1 MKTAIQGAWD
11 GFWEWL
17 GGLFSGDG
25 YSGSGSSSQFSLT
38 DSVANWLGLED
49 LSFDSLFEEAK
60 SRLLEAWDGFWDW
73 IGSLFGGG
81 GESGGSGSG
90 FDVEFNLTALD
101 NASAIVTQVGEN
113 IRAWAA
119 EKYEAILSAVNR
131 TATAISNARTAITN
145 WARAKYEAVLTAL
158 NRTATGISNAR
169 TAIVNW
175 ARRKYEA
182 ALTALNRTGTGI
194 SNAVSAIRSRV
205 VNATFQA
212 KVTMSSIVSGLSGVV
227 SKIRNAVSNF
237 TARVRTSFSSA
248 NGNVFPAVKAF
259 ANGGLERHVAQIAR
273 PSVPYRVWAEPETGG
288 EAYIPLA
295 LAKRERST
303 AILADVADRFGYRLE
318 KFANG
323 SEPRSTQS
331 AVGGNTYNLS
341 VQTLRPDVASEVTSD
356 VMFHLKHMAYG
367 GGRQDGF

>member
-1 MKTAIQGAWD
+1 M
-11 GFWEWL
+11 
-17 GGLFSGDG
+17 LFR
-25 YSGSGSSSQFSLT
+25 SLT
-38 DSVANWLGLED
+38 
-49 LSFDSLFEEAK
+49 
-60 SRLLEAWDGFWDW
+60 
-73 IGSLFGGG
+73 
-81 GESGGSGSG
+81 
-90 FDVEFNLTALD
+90 
-101 NASAIVTQVGEN
+101 
-113 IRAWAA
+113 
-119 EKYEAILSAVNR
+119 AVNR
-131 TATAISNARTAITN
+131 TATAISNAKTAIVN
-145 WARAKYEAVLTAL
+145 WAKAKYEAALTAI

-237 TARVRTSFSSA
+237 TANVRTRFSSA

-323 SEPRSTQS
+323 SEPSGTRP